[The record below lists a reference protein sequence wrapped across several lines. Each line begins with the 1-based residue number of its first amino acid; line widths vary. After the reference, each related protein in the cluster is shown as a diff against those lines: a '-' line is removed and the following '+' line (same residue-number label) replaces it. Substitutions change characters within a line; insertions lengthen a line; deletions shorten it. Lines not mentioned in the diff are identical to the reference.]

1 MVDIPFTNFD
11 SWRMEF
17 LGNFD
22 LIESLLILENN
33 MVRDIISLKTQE
45 EKETFKKM
53 SFRHKN
59 GGEGDYG

>member
-22 LIESLLILENN
+22 LIENLLIIEDNKI
-33 MVRDIISLKTQE
+33 RDNISLKTIE
-45 EKETFKKM
+45 EKEIFKKM

-59 GGEGDYG
+59 KGIGDYD